1 MIKQTIEK
9 HGGFEFPMLY
19 CDYCV
24 EGVSN
29 RPEDDNAAKAFK
41 QEHKQCRKRK
51 NSLIDFKHLPEVP
64 I

>member
-9 HGGFEFPMLY
+9 HGGLEFPMLY
-19 CDYCV
+19 CGYCG

-29 RPEDDNAAKAFK
+29 RLEDDNVAKAFK
-41 QEHKQCRKRK
+41 QEHKQCRKPK
-51 NSLIDFKHLPEVP
+51 NRLIDFKHLPDAP